1 MNKDYKKIARM
12 VISTEIEGLKKLHKS
27 INNSFN
33 KAVELIL
40 KKEGKLVLCGIGK
53 SGLIAR
59 KAAATFSSVGTPSF
73 YIDGNDFSHGDSG
86 GVTKKDVMMVYSS
99 SGETN
104 ELKKVITYCGRMGI
118 KLISICQKK
127 NSTLSKASDVSVLI
141 PISKEAGLSLLP
153 TTSTTSFLAISDALA
168 VALMNKKKFGLYEFK
183 QRHQSGSIG
192 KFLTYAEDLMIEKK
206 NKLPLVNENK
216 KMPEAIKIM
225 TKCKLGTLI
234 ALNSKQHLSG
244 VLSDGD
250 VRKHSKENLK
260 NMRVRDLMNKNPVTV
275 EKNTLVSKCLEI
287 LQTKKI
293 TKLIVGSR
301 SKKNK
306 IKVLGI
312 LSIHHILSTDT
323 I

>member
-12 VISTEIEGLKKLHKS
+12 VISTEAEGLKKLHKS

-127 NSTLSKASDVSVLI
+127 NSTLSKTSDVSVLI

-206 NKLPLVNENK
+206 NKLPLVDENK
-216 KMPEAIKIM
+216 KMSEAIKIM

-260 NMRVRDLMNKNPVTV
+260 NMRVKDLMNKNPVTV

>member
-260 NMRVRDLMNKNPVTV
+260 NMRVKDLMNKNPVTV

>member
-12 VISTEIEGLKKLHKS
+12 VISTEVEGLKKLHKS

-127 NSTLSKASDVSVLI
+127 NSTLSKASDVSILI
-141 PISKEAGLSLLP
+141 PISKEAGLLLLP

-168 VALMNKKKFGLYEFK
+168 VALMNKKKFSLYEFK

-260 NMRVRDLMNKNPVTV
+260 NMRVKDLMNKNPVTV

>member
-12 VISTEIEGLKKLHKS
+12 VISTEVEGLKKLHKS

-127 NSTLSKASDVSVLI
+127 NSTLSKASDVSILI
-141 PISKEAGLSLLP
+141 PISKEAGLLLLP

-168 VALMNKKKFGLYEFK
+168 VALMNKKKFSLYEFK

-225 TKCKLGTLI
+225 TKCKLGTII

-260 NMRVRDLMNKNPVTV
+260 NMRVKDLMNKNPVTV

>member
-12 VISTEIEGLKKLHKS
+12 VISTEVEGLKKLHKS

-192 KFLTYAEDLMIEKK
+192 KFLTYAEDLMIKKK
-206 NKLPLVNENK
+206 NKLPLINENK

-260 NMRVRDLMNKNPVTV
+260 NIKVKDLMNKNPVTV

-293 TKLIVGSR
+293 TKLIVGSG

-306 IKVLGI
+306 TKVLGI

>member
-1 MNKDYKKIARM
+1 MNKDYKKIART
-12 VISTEIEGLKKLHKS
+12 VLSTEIEGLKKLHKS

-40 KKEGKLVLCGIGK
+40 KKEGKLVLSGIGK

-59 KAAATFSSVGTPSF
+59 KAAATFSSIGTPSF

-260 NMRVRDLMNKNPVTV
+260 NMRVKDLMNKNPVTV

-312 LSIHHILSTDT
+312 LSIHHILSTD
-323 I
+323 II

>member
-127 NSTLSKASDVSVLI
+127 NSTLSKASNVSILI

-260 NMRVRDLMNKNPVTV
+260 NMRVKDLMNKNPVTV
-275 EKNTLVSKCLEI
+275 KKNTLIVKCLEI
-287 LQTKKI
+287 LQAKKI

>member
-12 VISTEIEGLKKLHKS
+12 VISTEVEGLKKLRKS

-33 KAVELIL
+33 KAVQLIL

-59 KAAATFSSVGTPSF
+59 KAAATFSSVGTSSF

-127 NSTLSKASDVSVLI
+127 NSTLSKTSDVSVLI

-250 VRKHSKENLK
+250 VRKHSKENIK
-260 NMRVRDLMNKNPVTV
+260 NMRVKDLMNKNPVTV
-275 EKNTLVSKCLEI
+275 EKNTLVAKCLEI
-287 LQTKKI
+287 LQAKKI

-312 LSIHHILSTDT
+312 LSIHHILSTDST
-323 I
+323 

>member
-12 VISTEIEGLKKLHKS
+12 VISTEVEGLKKLHKS

-260 NMRVRDLMNKNPVTV
+260 NMRVKDLMNKNPITV
-275 EKNTLVSKCLEI
+275 KKNTLIAKCLEI
-287 LQTKKI
+287 LQAKKI

-312 LSIHHILSTDT
+312 LSIHHILSTD
-323 I
+323 IR

>member
-1 MNKDYKKIARM
+1 
-12 VISTEIEGLKKLHKS
+12 
-27 INNSFN
+27 
-33 KAVELIL
+33 
-40 KKEGKLVLCGIGK
+40 
-53 SGLIAR
+53 
-59 KAAATFSSVGTPSF
+59 
-73 YIDGNDFSHGDSG
+73 
-86 GVTKKDVMMVYSS
+86 
-99 SGETN
+99 
-104 ELKKVITYCGRMGI
+104 
-118 KLISICQKK
+118 
-127 NSTLSKASDVSVLI
+127 
-141 PISKEAGLSLLP
+141 
-153 TTSTTSFLAISDALA
+153 
-168 VALMNKKKFGLYEFK
+168 
-183 QRHQSGSIG
+183 
-192 KFLTYAEDLMIEKK
+192 MIEKK

-250 VRKHSKENLK
+250 VRKHSKKNLK
-260 NMRVRDLMNKNPVTV
+260 NMRVKDLMNKNPVTV
-275 EKNTLVSKCLEI
+275 EKNTLVAKCLEI

>member
-1 MNKDYKKIARM
+1 M

-73 YIDGNDFSHGDSG
+73 YIDGNDFSHGASG

-127 NSTLSKASDVSVLI
+127 NSTLSKTSDVSVLI

-192 KFLTYAEDLMIEKK
+192 KFLTYAEDLIIEKK
-206 NKLPLVNENK
+206 NKLPFVNENK

-260 NMRVRDLMNKNPVTV
+260 NIRVKDLMNKNPVTV

>member
-127 NSTLSKASDVSVLI
+127 NSTLSKTSDVSVLI

-260 NMRVRDLMNKNPVTV
+260 NMRVKDLMNKNPVTV

>member
-12 VISTEIEGLKKLHKS
+12 VISTEVEGLKKLHKS

-127 NSTLSKASDVSVLI
+127 NSTLSKTSDVSVLI

-260 NMRVRDLMNKNPVTV
+260 NMRVKDLMNKNPVTV

>member
-12 VISTEIEGLKKLHKS
+12 VISTEVEGLKKLHKS

-86 GVTKKDVMMVYSS
+86 GVTKKDVMMIYSS

-206 NKLPLVNENK
+206 NKLPLADENK
-216 KMPEAIKIM
+216 KMSEAIKIM

-234 ALNSKQHLSG
+234 ALDSKQHLTG

-312 LSIHHILSTDT
+312 LSIHHILSTGT

>member
-12 VISTEIEGLKKLHKS
+12 VISTEVDGLKKLRKS

-40 KKEGKLVLCGIGK
+40 KTEGKVILTGIGK
-53 SGLIAR
+53 AGLISR
-59 KAAATFSSVGTPSF
+59 KSAATFASVGTPSF

-86 GVTKKDVMMVYSS
+86 SVTKKDIMIIYSA
-99 SGETN
+99 SGETS
-104 ELKKVITYCGRMGI
+104 ELKRVISYCSRVGV

-127 NSTLSKASDVSVLI
+127 NSTLSKASDVSILI
-141 PISKEAGLSLLP
+141 PTSKEAGLPFLP

-192 KFLTYAEDLMIEKK
+192 KFLTYAEDLMIHEK

-216 KMPEAIKIM
+216 KISQAIKIM

-250 VRKHSKENLK
+250 IRKHSKENLK
-260 NMRVRDLMNKNPVTV
+260 NIKIKDIMTKNPVTV
-275 EKNTLVSKCLEI
+275 QKDTLATRCLQI
-287 LQTKKI
+287 MQNKKI
-293 TKLIVGSR
+293 TKLIIGSTL
-301 SKKNK
+301 KKKK

-312 LSIHHILSTDT
+312 ISIHHILQAG
-323 I
+323 IK

>member
-12 VISTEIEGLKKLHKS
+12 VISTEVEGLKKLQNS

-225 TKCKLGTLI
+225 TRCKLGTLI
-234 ALNSKQHLSG
+234 ALDSKQHLSG

-260 NMRVRDLMNKNPVTV
+260 NMRVKDLMNKNPVTV
-275 EKNTLVSKCLEI
+275 EKNMLVSKCLEI

-312 LSIHHILSTDT
+312 LSIHHILSTNT

>member
-12 VISTEIEGLKKLHKS
+12 VISTEIEGLRKLHKS

-127 NSTLSKASDVSVLI
+127 NSTLSKASNVSVLI

-250 VRKHSKENLK
+250 VRKHSKENIK
-260 NMRVRDLMNKNPVTV
+260 NMRVKDLMNKNPVTV
-275 EKNTLVSKCLEI
+275 KKNTLIAKCLEI
-287 LQTKKI
+287 LQAKKI

>member
-260 NMRVRDLMNKNPVTV
+260 NMRVKDLMNKNPVTV

-312 LSIHHILSTDT
+312 LSIHHILSTD
-323 I
+323 II

>member
-12 VISTEIEGLKKLHKS
+12 VIATEVEGLKKLHKS

-168 VALMNKKKFGLYEFK
+168 VALMNKKKFSLYEFK

-260 NMRVRDLMNKNPVTV
+260 NMRVKDLMNKNPVTV

>member
-33 KAVELIL
+33 KAIELIL

-86 GVTKKDVMMVYSS
+86 SVTKKDVMMVYSS
-99 SGETN
+99 SGET
-104 ELKKVITYCGRMGI
+104 EGLKKIITYCGRMGI

-260 NMRVRDLMNKNPVTV
+260 KMRVKDLMNKNPVTV

>member
-104 ELKKVITYCGRMGI
+104 ELKKVVTYCGRMGI

-127 NSTLSKASDVSVLI
+127 NSTLSKASDVSILI
-141 PISKEAGLSLLP
+141 PISKEAGLLLLP

-168 VALMNKKKFGLYEFK
+168 VALMNKKKFSLYEFK

-260 NMRVRDLMNKNPVTV
+260 NMRVKDLMNKNPVTV

>member
-12 VISTEIEGLKKLHKS
+12 VISTEAEGLKKLHKS

-183 QRHQSGSIG
+183 QRHQGGSIG

-206 NKLPLVNENK
+206 NKLPLVNENE

-260 NMRVRDLMNKNPVTV
+260 NIRVKDLMNKNPVTV

-312 LSIHHILSTDT
+312 LSIHHILSTDS

>member
-12 VISTEIEGLKKLHKS
+12 VISTEVEGLKKLHKS

-104 ELKKVITYCGRMGI
+104 ELKKVIAYCGRMGI

-127 NSTLSKASDVSVLI
+127 NSTLSKASDVSILI
-141 PISKEAGLSLLP
+141 PISKEAGLLLLP

-260 NMRVRDLMNKNPVTV
+260 NMRVKDLMNKNPVTV

>member
-312 LSIHHILSTDT
+312 LSIHHILSTDST
-323 I
+323 

>member
-127 NSTLSKASDVSVLI
+127 NSTLSKTSDVSVLI

-260 NMRVRDLMNKNPVTV
+260 NMRVKDLMNKNPVTV

-312 LSIHHILSTDT
+312 LSIHHILSADT